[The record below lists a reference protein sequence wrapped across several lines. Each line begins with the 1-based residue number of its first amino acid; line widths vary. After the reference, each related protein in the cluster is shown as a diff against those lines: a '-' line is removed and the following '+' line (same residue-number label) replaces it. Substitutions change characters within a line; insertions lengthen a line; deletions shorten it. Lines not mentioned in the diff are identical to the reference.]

1 MTITIRD
8 LGEALR
14 AYPHRVYTD
23 YILVFTDED
32 IFKVDTEG
40 ISHYAHITEVEPKGS
55 TLATIRFIPEM
66 RTKRFIRSAEDAIRY
81 IKEYRYE
88 IRPA

>member
-1 MTITIRD
+1 MAITIRE

-23 YILVFTDED
+23 HILVFTDED

-40 ISHYAHITEVEPKGS
+40 ISHYAHITEVEPKSS
-55 TLATIRFIPEM
+55 TLTTIRFTPEIKA
-66 RTKRFIRSAEDAIRY
+66 KRFIRSAEDAIRY

-88 IRPA
+88 Q